1 MNLETWTN
9 IDAYFTDLLH
19 DHDPILDA
27 VLADST
33 KAGLPEIQVSVP
45 QGKWLHLMVQLS
57 GAKRVLELGTL
68 GAYSTIWI
76 ARALPSDGRLI
87 TLEAE
92 PLHVQVSR
100 QNLAHAGLSEKVDVM
115 EGAALDTLQQLIE
128 QNVEPFDFV
137 FLDADKENYPN
148 YLPGILQLMHTGSVL
163 IADNVV
169 RDGAVIEPDHTDSR
183 VRGVRQFNQLVAD
196 NPAINATGIQTVGTK
211 GYDGYLIGRIS

>member
-19 DHDPILDA
+19 DRDPILDT
-27 VLADST
+27 VLADSA

-148 YLPGILQLMHTGSVL
+148 YFPGILQLMHTGSVL

-169 RDGAVIEPDHTDSR
+169 RDGAVIEPDHTDPR
-183 VRGVRQFNQLVAD
+183 VQGVRQFNQLVAD
-196 NPAINATGIQTVGTK
+196 NPTINATGIQTVGTK

>member
-1 MNLETWTN
+1 MNLESWTN
-9 IDAYFTDLLH
+9 VDAYFTDLLH

-45 QGKWLHLMVQLS
+45 QGKWLHLMVHLS

-68 GAYSTIWI
+68 GAYSTIWM
-76 ARALPSDGRLI
+76 ARALPDDGHLV

-92 PLHVQVSR
+92 PLHVQVAR
-100 QNLAHAGLSEKVDVM
+100 QNLQHAGVSNKVQVM
-115 EGAALDTLQQLIE
+115 EGHALESLDQLTA
-128 QNVEPFDFV
+128 QNEAPFDFV

-148 YLPGILQLMHTGSVL
+148 YLPEILKLMRPGSVL

-169 RDGAVIEPDHTDSR
+169 RDGAVIEPDHTDPR
-183 VRGVRQFNQLVAD
+183 VQGVRQFNELVSN
-196 NPAINATGIQTVGTK
+196 NPTINATGIQTVGTK
-211 GYDGYLIGRIS
+211 GYDGYLIGMRN

>member
-27 VLADST
+27 VLADSA

-68 GAYSTIWI
+68 GAYSTIWM

-100 QNLAHAGLSEKVDVM
+100 QNLAHAGLSAKVDVM

-148 YLPGILQLMHTGSVL
+148 YLPGIQ
-163 IADNVV
+163 
-169 RDGAVIEPDHTDSR
+169 
-183 VRGVRQFNQLVAD
+183 
-196 NPAINATGIQTVGTK
+196 
-211 GYDGYLIGRIS
+211 IGRAHV